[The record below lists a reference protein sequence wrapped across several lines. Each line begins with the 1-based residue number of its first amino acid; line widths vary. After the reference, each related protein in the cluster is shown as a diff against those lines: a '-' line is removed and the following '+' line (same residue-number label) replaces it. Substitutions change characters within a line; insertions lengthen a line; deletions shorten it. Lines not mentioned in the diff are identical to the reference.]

1 MYSIQNF
8 FKRSQKVN
16 LIGMSL
22 LLVIAFI
29 AKFSHLTNLA
39 QILLLL
45 TAVVGILPIFLRA
58 LGALQ
63 YKSISIELLISIAVL
78 GALIIHEY
86 DEAGIVVWLFT
97 LGDWLQIIM
106 LRKTRQSIHDL
117 METVPANAL
126 KIKTPDDR
134 HYQKVPID
142 ELVANQYILVKS
154 GSTIPVDGVVI
165 QGTSY
170 VNEASIT
177 GESNLAY
184 KQKLSQVFAGTT
196 VNDGT
201 IVVQVVKTGEETVFG
216 KLIELIEDAQDSQT
230 KEQQFIDRFAQYY
243 TPFILILGVIV
254 AIGTKNIET
263 AITVLV
269 LGCPGALVIGV
280 PVSTVMG
287 IGLAAKNGIITK
299 GAASFN
305 ILNQDNYFVF
315 DKTGTLTLGE
325 PTVVKIQNLLGD
337 QTNNLKLLASIENE
351 SNHPLAQAIL
361 KEYKNNE
368 LSTTK
373 DIKTIP
379 GQGMHAFIDRQ
390 SIVVGNQ
397 KMMQA
402 EHIEIPAFLEKTD
415 SQVILAVNQQVHM
428 ILTIRDQLRPNIKQ
442 TLEQIKQQGAKK
454 LLLLSGDNQTAV
466 DAIANNLPF
475 DIAKGNLLPA
485 DKLNI
490 VKDLQSQGESIVF
503 IGDGINDGPAL
514 SQSNLGIAMGSG
526 TDIAIEVS
534 DLVLVK
540 SEPAQMLQ
548 AIKIAHATM
557 RNMKHNIFIALGTVL
572 ILFIGLLTNYVDMSV
587 GMFVHELSVL
597 LVVLNALQLNYFK

>member
-106 LRKTRQSIHDL
+106 LRKTRQSIHNL

-216 KLIELIEDAQDSQT
+216 KLIEIIEDAQDSQT

-325 PTVVKIQNLLGD
+325 PTVVKIQNLSGD

-466 DAIANNLPF
+466 DAIANKLPF

>member
-106 LRKTRQSIHDL
+106 LRKTRQSIHNL

-216 KLIELIEDAQDSQT
+216 KLIEIIEDAQDSQT

-402 EHIEIPAFLEKTD
+402 EHIEIPSFLEKTD

>member
-106 LRKTRQSIHDL
+106 LRKTRQSIHNL

-216 KLIELIEDAQDSQT
+216 KLIEIIEDAQDSQT

-402 EHIEIPAFLEKTD
+402 EHIEIPSFLEKTD

-428 ILTIRDQLRPNIKQ
+428 ILTIRDQFRPNIKQ

-514 SQSNLGIAMGSG
+514 SQSNLGIAMGIG